1 MEIRLRLLFDNTQT
15 RTNMHTHSSRCGMAV
30 KHTQAHGRWE
40 GEANGTAE
48 GRRKKVGESEMGER
62 VGPRWDG
69 GWGRGADGGG
79 GGMGGLKESAVPFWN
94 DQQMT

>member
-1 MEIRLRLLFDNTQT
+1 
-15 RTNMHTHSSRCGMAV
+15 MAV

-48 GRRKKVGESEMGER
+48 GRRKKVGESEWGER

-69 GWGRGADGGG
+69 GRVVVVVVVWGGG
-79 GGMGGLKESAVPFWN
+79 
-94 DQQMT
+94 